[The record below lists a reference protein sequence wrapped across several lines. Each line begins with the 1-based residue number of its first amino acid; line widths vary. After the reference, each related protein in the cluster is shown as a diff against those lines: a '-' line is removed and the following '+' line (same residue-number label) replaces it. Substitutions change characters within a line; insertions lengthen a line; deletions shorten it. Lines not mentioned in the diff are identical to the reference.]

1 MTQNRQLRL
10 EFFDQQG
17 RGFLRTG
24 GWTEAEIAE
33 LDRLDAG
40 GLGRRLVLLPS
51 EVLASGAD
59 YRAVPAIAGTFTM
72 DGDSVVFAP
81 RFPFVDGVEYSLL
94 VDREGE
100 PTGPEVWTIERPAP
114 ALNPT
119 ARVTAI
125 CPTAVEVPVNLLKVY
140 IHFSA
145 PMSEGWAGRA
155 VKVRR
160 EQTGQILDGVFLPP
174 EPELWD
180 PERRRLTMLLDPGRI
195 KRGLAP
201 NLEAGYPLIE
211 GERVRVEVDPEF
223 RDAAGQPLVA
233 GAERRYIVGP
243 ELRSRPKPRRW
254 QVSAP
259 AAGTVEPLVV
269 EFDRPLDQAL
279 ALRCLLVR
287 DAGGAPIPGR
297 VDVGLEE
304 CSWFFHPDSHW
315 DEAGYQVA
323 VDPSLEDLA
332 GNLPGRVFDRDVTR
346 DDGGD
351 AGPGN
356 LSLGFSCAPK
366 SAPLGR
372 TTG

>member
-1 MTQNRQLRL
+1 MTRNRQLRL

-33 LDRLDAG
+33 LGRLDAG

-51 EVLASGAD
+51 EVLAGGAD
-59 YRAVPAIAGTFTM
+59 YRAVPAIAGNFTL

-125 CPTAVEVPVNLLKVY
+125 YPTAVEVPVNLLKVY

-160 EQTGQILDGVFLPP
+160 EQTGQVLDGVFLPP

-211 GERVRVEVDPEF
+211 GEGVRVEVDPEF

-233 GAERRYIVGP
+233 GAERRYIVGQ
-243 ELRSRPKPRRW
+243 ELRSRPEPGRW
-254 QVSAP
+254 QVTAP

-287 DAGGAPIPGR
+287 DSGGAPIPGR

-304 CSWFFHPDSHW
+304 CSWFFHPDSQW
-315 DEAGYQVA
+315 DEGGYQVA

-332 GNLPGRVFDRDVTR
+332 GNLPGRVFDRDLTR
-346 DDGGD
+346 DDGGG